1 MMKEFEMP
9 YIKRATNIIAGIFFV
24 LLISVNGLYADTV
37 FTDNFSGSY
46 PGDWVIGHDGGGGS
60 YAWAWP
66 NDYAHEY
73 SNPSGGQY
81 WYPDDLHV
89 YMERRNV
96 SLADYSSATLSF
108 NYIVD
113 TEATWDYFTVNVRD
127 QSGSWHEL
135 FRASGTTDPLN
146 WTYNEI
152 DLSQFDGQTGLYI
165 QFRFDSDGSISGAPY
180 DGVFIDGVELTA
192 SSVQPD
198 LVPYQPPGWGDE
210 IVISDVSGTNTDGTI
225 YVDQAAYIDYSVL
238 NDGDA
243 DAGEFYVEIW
253 DDTTNERIRRASQSS
268 LSAGYYYTS
277 EDRAW
282 AFSTPGWHTI
292 RIIVDVD
299 NDINEGSNE
308 GNNEYT
314 RQVYVNELIINQN
327 EIPGASDNP
336 SSVPTY
342 LNSQVLYPVPGH
354 DGGICWATATADILA
369 YWDRNAYNG
378 IIYWK
383 LVDHG
388 FAPLLQN
395 NLPTL
400 PGHNEADV
408 RTLVINL
415 GTRYYVNNQAE
426 DAIIE
431 DVCNTE
437 NNLSFDATYH
447 TPVSS
452 IADKTIYFGTI
463 ADEIDAGRPVG
474 IGSWGNYFEG
484 AHQIPV
490 IGYIEVA
497 NNTESEIYIHRN
509 TGGTQ
514 SEYVNLFDPNW
525 GSLDMDSIVPNG
537 TPVDHYDPNDT
548 AGSAKSLDPDDIY
561 DFRQTHNFHD
571 SGDVDWIKFDAE
583 SDRRY
588 TISIVNRGS
597 TFLLH
602 TDIYRNGGND
612 FVKGHSGNSSFSLT
626 YDSYWPETIYIKTYA
641 SINDY
646 GHDTNYDIEVSYTEA
661 VPDTDA
667 PVISNVI
674 VASTTDTT
682 GMITWTTDEPANSEV
697 RYGTSSSDWGS
708 YSSSPVTDTAMV
720 TNHSITLTGL
730 TENTMYYFR
739 VGSTD
744 ASGNGPDLNS
754 NATNPSDE
762 NSFTTSPSPDIDP
775 PSITGYNINYVND
788 TIDITYDEANM
799 QNANIEANYSFNPT
813 LHFLTTGGSDDI
825 TYIGNNTY
833 RLFMSSIPDYTIFI
847 LTVTGITDE
856 AANPV
861 TPDSIT
867 INDNDND
874 NMADDWET
882 FWGIDDPV
890 LDQDGDNLTN
900 VQEYNYYISDGWNL
914 NPKSDDTDTDDLPD
928 GWEVSNGLDPTD
940 DTGNNGRDGDF
951 DTDGWTNYEEYI
963 NGTNPNDDTDPVPT
977 PPEIVEVN
985 PHHNAGI
992 TDSTRVPNNTSFAVR
1007 IEDSDGIDTTDL
1019 ESITFT
1025 IDDGVNPTTYEYN
1038 LGNTTVV
1045 RVVQLD
1051 STESLD
1057 NLTKLWVIYDRSRDD
1072 GHGNVYSFG
1081 ATVTISVD
1089 AKDKHQDWMDQGVY
1103 CFKIETQQQHN
1114 DAEANLPPIE
1124 AVDPNDPDLEG
1135 SYDEG
1140 IEVNSGSLEGAKII
1154 YESSEP
1160 ITPTLGPI
1168 DELPSFDGNDLD
1180 AIGAPMNLQ
1189 PPTVFNAPVKIFI
1202 PCSGLTDVSNL
1213 SVYLYN
1219 GTSWVLACDASGN
1232 VQPGGEG
1239 WIVPGSRVNHNNGS
1253 PSTIEIQV
1261 YHFTGVQAAASTTPQ
1276 PPAPT
1281 PSGGGGGGGCFIATA
1296 AYGTAME
1303 PHVKVLRDFRD
1314 RFMINNGVG
1323 KAFIDLYST
1332 YSPSVAD
1339 FIANHNVARLMVR
1352 WSLMP
1357 FVGMCWMALN
1367 IGLIPTLTIILL
1379 MLIFIN
1385 ISVVVL
1391 FRRIRV
1397 GTHMD

>member
-1 MMKEFEMP
+1 MP
-9 YIKRATNIIAGIFFV
+9 YIKRATNIIAGIFFA
-24 LLISVNGLYADTV
+24 LLISVSGLYADTV
-37 FTDNFSGSY
+37 FSDNFSGSY
-46 PGDWVIGHDGGGGS
+46 PGDWIIGHDGGGGS

-81 WYPDDLHV
+81 FYPDDLHV

-96 SLADYSSATLSF
+96 SLAGYSNAKLSF

-135 FRASGTTDPLN
+135 FRASGITDPLN

-354 DGGICWATATADILA
+354 IGGICWATATADILA

-378 IIYWK
+378 IIYWN

-447 TPVSS
+447 IPVSS

-474 IGSWGNYFEG
+474 VGSWGNYFGG

-525 GSLDMDSIVPNG
+525 GSLDMDAIVPNG

-583 SDRRY
+583 LDRRY

-602 TDIYRNGGND
+602 TDIYRNDGKV

-626 YDSYWPETIYIKTYA
+626 YDSYSSETIYIKTYA

-674 VASTTDTT
+674 VASTTDTN
-682 GMITWTTDEPANSEV
+682 GVITWTTDEPATSEV
-697 RYGTSSSDWGS
+697 RYGTSSSNWGS

-720 TNHSITLTGL
+720 TNHSITLTDL

-739 VGSTD
+739 VGSID

-775 PSITGYNINYVND
+775 PSIVGYSIDYITD
-788 TIDITYDEANM
+788 TIDVTFDETNM
-799 QNANIEANYSFNPT
+799 QNATIEANYAFSPT
-813 LHFLTTGGSDDI
+813 LYFRTTGGSDDI
-825 TYIGNNTY
+825 TYIGSNTY
-833 RLFMSSIPDYTIFI
+833 RLFMSSIPQDTAII
-847 LTVTGITDE
+847 VTVSGITDE
-856 AANPV
+856 AGNPV
-861 TPDSIT
+861 DNDYIT
-867 INDNDND
+867 ID
-874 NMADDWET
+874 
-882 FWGIDDPV
+882 IP
-890 LDQDGDNLTN
+890 
-900 VQEYNYYISDGWNL
+900 
-914 NPKSDDTDTDDLPD
+914 
-928 GWEVSNGLDPTD
+928 
-940 DTGNNGRDGDF
+940 
-951 DTDGWTNYEEYI
+951 
-963 NGTNPNDDTDPVPT
+963 PVPI
-977 PPEIVEVN
+977 EIKEVN
-985 PHHNAGI
+985 PHHNAGM

-1007 IEDSDGIDTTDL
+1007 IEDPDGIDKTDPG
-1019 ESITFT
+1019 SIIFT
-1025 IDDGVNPTTYEYN
+1025 IDDGGNLSPYEYN
-1038 LGNTTVV
+1038 LGNTAVV

-1051 STESLD
+1051 KNESLD
-1057 NLTKLWVIYDRSRDD
+1057 HLTKLWVIYDRSTDD
-1072 GHGNVYSFG
+1072 VHGNVYSFG
-1081 ATVTISVD
+1081 TTVTIGVD
-1089 AKDKHQDWMDQGVY
+1089 AKDTHNTWMNQGVY
-1103 CFKIETQQQHN
+1103 CFRVETQQQHEE
-1114 DAEANLPPIE
+1114 AENNKPPME

-1135 SYDEG
+1135 PYDAG
-1140 IEVNSGSLEGAKII
+1140 IEVNSGDLVGAKII

-1160 ITPTLGPI
+1160 ITPTLGPT
-1168 DELPSFDGNDLD
+1168 DELPPFDGNNAD
-1180 AIGAPMNLQ
+1180 AVGVPMNLQ
-1189 PPTVFNAPVKIFI
+1189 PPTVFNTPVKLFI
-1202 PCSGLTDVSNL
+1202 PCPGCPDVSIL
-1213 SVYLYN
+1213 SVYRYN
-1219 GTSWVLACDASGN
+1219 GTDWVLACDASGT
-1232 VQPGGEG
+1232 VQSGGEG
-1239 WIVPGSRVNHNNGS
+1239 WMVPGSRVNHNLSS
-1253 PSTIEIQV
+1253 PPTLEIQV
-1261 YHFTGVQAAASTTPQ
+1261 YHFTGVQAASIN
-1276 PPAPT
+1276 PPIPPS
-1281 PSGGGGGGGCFIATA
+1281 PSGAGGGGCFIATA
-1296 AYGTAME
+1296 TYGAGME

-1314 RFMINNGVG
+1314 RFLINNSLG
-1323 KAFIDLYST
+1323 KLFINLYNT
-1332 YSPSVAD
+1332 YSPPLAD
-1339 FIANHNVARLMVR
+1339 FIADHSTVRFMVK
-1352 WSLMP
+1352 WSLLP
-1357 FVGMCWMALN
+1357 LVAVSWISLN
-1367 IGLIPTLTIILL
+1367 IGLLPTLTIILL

-1385 ISVVVL
+1385 ISIVVL
-1391 FRRIRV
+1391 FRRIRM
-1397 GTHMD
+1397 GIHMD

>member
-1 MMKEFEMP
+1 MKRLM
-9 YIKRATNIIAGIFFV
+9 IAILAVGFLFGVVGCPDIFA
-24 LLISVNGLYADTV
+24 AD
-37 FTDNFSGSY
+37 
-46 PGDWVIGHDGGGGS
+46 
-60 YAWAWP
+60 
-66 NDYAHEY
+66 
-73 SNPSGGQY
+73 
-81 WYPDDLHV
+81 
-89 YMERRNV
+89 
-96 SLADYSSATLSF
+96 LA
-108 NYIVD
+108 
-113 TEATWDYFTVNVRD
+113 
-127 QSGSWHEL
+127 
-135 FRASGTTDPLN
+135 
-146 WTYNEI
+146 
-152 DLSQFDGQTGLYI
+152 
-165 QFRFDSDGSISGAPY
+165 
-180 DGVFIDGVELTA
+180 
-192 SSVQPD
+192 
-198 LVPYQPPGWGDE
+198 PYQPSGWSDM

-225 YVDQAAYIDYSVL
+225 YANQTAYIDYSVL

-253 DDTTNERIRRASQSS
+253 DDTTNERIRRASRSS
-268 LSAGYYYTS
+268 LSAGYYYIS

-292 RIIVDVD
+292 RIIIDAD
-299 NDINEGSNE
+299 DDINESNE

-342 LNSQVLYPVPGH
+342 LNNDTMYPIPGYN
-354 DGGICWATATADILA
+354 GGICWATATADILA

-415 GTRYYVNNQAE
+415 GTRFYVNNQAE

-474 IGSWGNYFEG
+474 IGSWGSYFGG

-525 GSLDMDSIVPNG
+525 DSLDMDVIVPNG

-548 AGSAKSLDPDDIY
+548 AGMAKSLDPDDVY

-667 PVISNVI
+667 PVISDVT
-674 VASTTDTT
+674 VAHKTNTTAT
-682 GMITWTTDEPANSEV
+682 ITWITDEPANSEV
-697 RYGTSSSDWGS
+697 QYGISSSTWGNYQRS
-708 YSSSPVTDTAMV
+708 ENDASMV

-730 TENTMYYFR
+730 TEVTTYFFR

-754 NATNPSDE
+754 IDTNPSAED
-762 NSFTTSPSPDIDP
+762 NFTTNETPDTDP
-775 PSITGYNINYVND
+775 PSISGYSIDYVND
-788 TIDITYDEANM
+788 TIDVTYDEANM
-799 QNANIEANYSFNPT
+799 QNANIEANYSFSPT
-813 LHFLTTGGSDDI
+813 LNFRTLGGSDDI
-825 TYIGNNTY
+825 TYIGSNTY
-833 RLFMSSIPDYTIFI
+833 RLFMSSIPQNAIFI
-847 LTVTGITDE
+847 LTVSGITDE
-856 AANPV
+856 AGNPV
-861 TPDSIT
+861 DTDSIT
-867 INDNDND
+867 IDIPP
-874 NMADDWET
+874 APEE
-882 FWGIDDPV
+882 I
-890 LDQDGDNLTN
+890 
-900 VQEYNYYISDGWNL
+900 
-914 NPKSDDTDTDDLPD
+914 K
-928 GWEVSNGLDPTD
+928 EVT
-940 DTGNNGRDGDF
+940 
-951 DTDGWTNYEEYI
+951 
-963 NGTNPNDDTDPVPT
+963 
-977 PPEIVEVN
+977 

-992 TDSTRVPNNTSFAVR
+992 DDTIRVPHNTSFAVR

-1025 IDDGVNPTTYEYN
+1025 IDDGVNLVDGYN
-1038 LGNTTVV
+1038 LGNSDVV

-1051 STESLD
+1051 STESAD
-1057 NLTKLWVIYDRSRDD
+1057 NVTKFWVIYDRSMDD
-1072 GHGNVYSFG
+1072 WYGNVFNFG

-1089 AKDKHQDWMDQGVY
+1089 AKDRNGNLMDQGTY
-1103 CFKIETQQQHN
+1103 CFKVETQQQH
-1114 DAEANLPPIE
+1114 DAAEDPINLPSTTTTGDSPSPGQTTLSI
-1124 AVDPNDPDLEG
+1124 DPGDL
-1135 SYDEG
+1135 
-1140 IEVNSGSLEGAKII
+1140 LEGAKIVFD
-1154 YESSEP
+1154 SSEP
-1160 ITPTLGPI
+1160 VPPTFGPMGEI
-1168 DELPSFDGNDLD
+1168 PDLNISGVD
-1180 AIGAPMNLQ
+1180 AIGVPMNLQ
-1189 PPTVFNAPVKIFI
+1189 PPTVFNTPVTIFF
-1202 PCSGLTDVSNL
+1202 PCPSYTDVSTLNI
-1213 SVYLYN
+1213 YRYN
-1219 GTSWVLACDASGN
+1219 GTSWVLACDVNGT
-1232 VQPGGEG
+1232 VQTDGEG
-1239 WIVPGSRVNHNNGS
+1239 WMVLGSRVNHNLGS

-1261 YHFTGVQAAASTTPQ
+1261 YHFTGVQAGSQTG
-1276 PPAPT
+1276 
-1281 PSGGGGGGGCFIATA
+1281 SGGGGGCFIATA
-1296 AYGTAME
+1296 AYGKAME

-1314 RFMINNGVG
+1314 RFMINNDVG
-1323 KAFIDLYST
+1323 KAFIDLYNT
-1332 YSPSVAD
+1332 CLLYTSPSPRD
-1339 FIANHNVARLMVR
+1339 
-1352 WSLMP
+1352 
-1357 FVGMCWMALN
+1357 
-1367 IGLIPTLTIILL
+1367 
-1379 MLIFIN
+1379 
-1385 ISVVVL
+1385 
-1391 FRRIRV
+1391 
-1397 GTHMD
+1397 